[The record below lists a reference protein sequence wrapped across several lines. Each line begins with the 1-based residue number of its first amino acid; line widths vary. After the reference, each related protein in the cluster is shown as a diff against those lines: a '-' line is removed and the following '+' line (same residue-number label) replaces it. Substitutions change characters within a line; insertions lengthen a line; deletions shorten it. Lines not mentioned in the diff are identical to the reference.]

1 MLELVGGAPGGGE
14 TPREV
19 HRASDCKTLA
29 SHPAHAVH
37 RLIWPAA
44 VQTFLFYDPSLHSS
58 AARDSFGANAHSA
71 NLQPQK
77 ATAGV
82 EHPTLRVAA
91 LITAIGT
98 KNTEPPGAGDT
109 TETSLPPS
117 EPRFQQKNTSKESD
131 ARSQHNTQARAR
143 AAIHSLRKKRS
154 RDDSTDDESEY
165 LRMWH
170 TLISS
175 SRGPPRHTLTPTPPT
190 ALTARYRYHGLP

>member
-1 MLELVGGAPGGGE
+1 MRCAGLFG
-14 TPREV
+14 
-19 HRASDCKTLA
+19 
-29 SHPAHAVH
+29 
-37 RLIWPAA
+37 PAA
-44 VQTFLFYDPSLHSS
+44 VANFCFTTQAFIPQRRATASGANVHS
-58 AARDSFGANAHSA
+58 AA
-71 NLQPQK
+71 LQPQK

-117 EPRFQQKNTSKESD
+117 EQSISRDDATAARRPLTTQHTGPRPRRKFIQKE
-131 ARSQHNTQARAR
+131 
-143 AAIHSLRKKRS
+143 KRS
-154 RDDSTDDESEY
+154 RDDPTDDESEY

>member
-1 MLELVGGAPGGGE
+1 MFVRLIKGRLYYKSPVIYCYGARTSGRSPWG
-14 TPREV
+14 RHRAV
-19 HRASDCKTLA
+19 RASDCKTLA

-37 RLIWPAA
+37 RLTWPAA
-44 VQTFLFYDPSLHSS
+44 VQTVLFYDPSLHSS

-117 EPRFQQKNTSKESD
+117 EQSISRDD
-131 ARSQHNTQARAR
+131 ATAARGPLTTQHTQARAR
-143 AAIHSLRKKRS
+143 AVI
-154 RDDSTDDESEY
+154 D
-165 LRMWH
+165 
-170 TLISS
+170 
-175 SRGPPRHTLTPTPPT
+175 
-190 ALTARYRYHGLP
+190 

>member
-1 MLELVGGAPGGGE
+1 MLGRRAELGGE

-29 SHPAHAVH
+29 SRPAHAVH

-44 VQTFLFYDPSLHSS
+44 VQTACFTTQASIPQRRATASVPT
-58 AARDSFGANAHSA
+58 HSA

-117 EPRFQQKNTSKESD
+117 EQSISRDD
-131 ARSQHNTQARAR
+131 ATAARGPLTTQHTQARAR
-143 AAIHSLRKKRS
+143 AANSFIPK
-154 RDDSTDDESEY
+154 
-165 LRMWH
+165 
-170 TLISS
+170 
-175 SRGPPRHTLTPTPPT
+175 RGPVTTPQMTSPNIYACGTHLLALAEDRHDYTQDNKPKYTSQC
-190 ALTARYRYHGLP
+190 

>member
-1 MLELVGGAPGGGE
+1 MFVRLIKGRLYYKSPVIYCYGARTSGRSPWGE

-44 VQTFLFYDPSLHSS
+44 VQTVLFYDPSLHSS

-117 EPRFQQKNTSKESD
+117 EQSISRDD
-131 ARSQHNTQARAR
+131 ATAARGPLTTQHTQARAR
-143 AAIHSLRKKRS
+143 AVI
-154 RDDSTDDESEY
+154 D
-165 LRMWH
+165 
-170 TLISS
+170 
-175 SRGPPRHTLTPTPPT
+175 
-190 ALTARYRYHGLP
+190 

>member
-1 MLELVGGAPGGGE
+1 MLELVGGS
-14 TPREV
+14 V
-19 HRASDCKTLA
+19 RASDCKTLA

-44 VQTFLFYDPSLHSS
+44 VQTVLFYDPSLHSS

-98 KNTEPPGAGDT
+98 KNTEPPGALAIPPKRHYLLLSSQYRAT
-109 TETSLPPS
+109 TPLQHDAPS
-117 EPRFQQKNTSKESD
+117 R
-131 ARSQHNTQARAR
+131 HNTQARAR
-143 AAIHSLRKKRS
+143 AVI
-154 RDDSTDDESEY
+154 D
-165 LRMWH
+165 
-170 TLISS
+170 
-175 SRGPPRHTLTPTPPT
+175 
-190 ALTARYRYHGLP
+190 

>member
-1 MLELVGGAPGGGE
+1 MTGAP
-14 TPREV
+14 
-19 HRASDCKTLA
+19 AYLA
-29 SHPAHAVH
+29 RSGVNG
-37 RLIWPAA
+37 
-44 VQTFLFYDPSLHSS
+44 LFYDPSLHSS

-117 EPRFQQKNTSKESD
+117 EQSISRDD
-131 ARSQHNTQARAR
+131 ATAARGPLTTQHTQARAR
-143 AAIHSLRKKRS
+143 AVI
-154 RDDSTDDESEY
+154 D
-165 LRMWH
+165 
-170 TLISS
+170 
-175 SRGPPRHTLTPTPPT
+175 
-190 ALTARYRYHGLP
+190 